1 MPLIL
6 IDAGHNN
13 IGVDPRGSRAFVND
27 LVAHGYNVLFNL
39 DELTATDLNTEVV
52 KLLILNAYG
61 PNPLTEAEI
70 GAVADFVAA
79 GGSLWL
85 NGMSDYTGKVW
96 WAYSVADRMNGLLS
110 AIETRTG
117 LTIPVRFN
125 DDEVLDGND
134 NNGYPWGVLWHVF
147 PVSPT
152 TGVGMNVLR
161 VQSWSVASLV
171 DRNPAGADGGGPG
184 RERALFVV
192 GDLDSGSGTYGYPNR
207 TSNIDADG
215 EGDAYIYGATEL
227 IPGAAGYD
235 LPGPAGRLF
244 LYGDSN
250 DPFNI
255 FAYGAG
261 DGKQNEL
268 FNLETVMWLL
278 GEPLQKKTVAEA
290 RYDPEEDDSP
300 LHRNKLVWVEGFVT
314 ASYGEFF
321 DVLYVQDETGG
332 ITVFAPAGTA
342 SGAVGSMPVRG
353 DCVRVVGT
361 VDVYQGDTEIQFFE
375 SEQVQVLTPTCVLS
389 PTLAVTGSVPLPL
402 RTISA
407 TLEAYEGWLA
417 VVSGTVTAVSG
428 DRSAIWVDDGSGPVR
443 AFLDGY
449 NGTWEGVYPLD
460 RVQVAGLV
468 SEDNDGP
475 RLRVRNYR
483 MHPDRP
489 DDLRVLIYNLRLS
502 KRIEPDTAVRLGSVV
517 TYTLVLTNP
526 NEAAASVVLTDV
538 LPAAVAFGGWVEQ
551 PGGAEEA
558 GGTITWTAVLEGG
571 ASARL
576 TFTAT
581 VNVDY
586 GLYGQ
591 RVTNTAR
598 FFSEGIGEGNAEA
611 AFTVIGPPSLAV
623 SKTVA
628 PEADVPLGG
637 VVTCTVVLSNSGAGD
652 ALGVVLTDALP
663 AEVTF
668 GGWVQQKGAIYESGV
683 ITWTGTVAGSAE
695 VTLVFTATLSDR
707 RRPLQTAPLPTPR
720 PSSPPTPGGV
730 ATATFATERSG
741 EASAAFTV
749 IGAPSLTVSKSVA
762 PTADVPLGGVVTC
775 TVVLSNSG
783 AGDALGVVLTD
794 ALPAEVTFGG
804 WVQQNGAIHESGV
817 ITWTGAVAGGAEVT
831 LVFTATLGTDA
842 GLYNRTV
849 ANTASFVSANAGSGA
864 ATATFATERRYWV
877 YLPLVLRSARP

>member
-1 MPLIL
+1 M
-6 IDAGHNN
+6 
-13 IGVDPRGSRAFVND
+13 
-27 LVAHGYNVLFNL
+27 
-39 DELTATDLNTEVV
+39 
-52 KLLILNAYG
+52 
-61 PNPLTEAEI
+61 
-70 GAVADFVAA
+70 
-79 GGSLWL
+79 
-85 NGMSDYTGKVW
+85 
-96 WAYSVADRMNGLLS
+96 
-110 AIETRTG
+110 
-117 LTIPVRFN
+117 
-125 DDEVLDGND
+125 
-134 NNGYPWGVLWHVF
+134 
-147 PVSPT
+147 
-152 TGVGMNVLR
+152 
-161 VQSWSVASLV
+161 
-171 DRNPAGADGGGPG
+171 
-184 RERALFVV
+184 V

-215 EGDAYIYGATEL
+215 EGDAYIYGGHRIDSGGGGL
-227 IPGAAGYD
+227 RPPRPGGPP
-235 LPGPAGRLF
+235 LPLRRLQRP
-244 LYGDSN
+244 LQHLRLRR
-250 DPFNI
+250 
-255 FAYGAG
+255 G

-375 SEQVQVLTPTCVLS
+375 SEQVQVLTPTCVPS

-449 NGTWEGVYPLD
+449 NGIWEGVEQLD

-526 NEAAASVVLTDV
+526 NEACRFCRAHRCPSGRRGFWRL
-538 LPAAVAFGGWVEQ
+538 GGTAGRGR
-551 PGGAEEA
+551 GG

-591 RVTNTAR
+591 KVTNTAR

-637 VVTCTVVLSNSGAGD
+637 VVTCTIVLSNSGAGD

-683 ITWTGTVAGSAE
+683 ITWTGTVAGGAE
-695 VTLVFTATLSDR
+695 VTLVFTATLGTDAGLYNR
-707 RRPLQTAPLPTPR
+707 TVANTASFVSANAGR
-720 PSSPPTPGGV
+720 GS

-831 LVFTATLGTDA
+831 LVFSGHAEGPTPASTTAPSPTPRPSSPPTPGAGPPRRPSPLEPEVLGLPA
-842 GLYNRTV
+842 
-849 ANTASFVSANAGSGA
+849 AGA
-864 ATATFATERRYWV
+864 AKRGRRGCERAWHFGSARHVESRGPAGRVYPVVLSPRTFAPSDP
-877 YLPLVLRSARP
+877 LPNFGFLA